1 MLPVAAEA
9 GADGGTGRPEALRIF
24 VVEDEFLLALV
35 LEDDLASAG
44 YTVVG
49 PYNSLSSAMAASY
62 REAFDIAIL
71 DVNLNGEMVYPLAD
85 DLIARGMRFIFLTG
99 YVASDMPERFRGS
112 NRLPKPYD
120 PAALLREIARVRS
133 GN

>member
-1 MLPVAAEA
+1 MLPVAAISSGEGGA
-9 GADGGTGRPEALRIF
+9 GWREPLRIL

-35 LEDDLASAG
+35 LEDDLAAAG

-49 PYNSLSSAMAASY
+49 PYNSLSSAMAASQ
-62 REAFDIAIL
+62 REAFDVAIL
-71 DVNLNGEMVYPLAD
+71 DVNLDGEMVYPLAD

-99 YVASDMPERFRGS
+99 YVANDLPERFRKS